1 MSQAEL
7 PPDYWSTASDY
18 RFRNG
23 RAEVVKG
30 FVEAA
35 VPDSELGQRN
45 NLAYHLVYT
54 VANEDLVDNGGVS
67 DDIFITVGYEAIY
80 GTSPTTGQWVQL
92 DEGDWLVDFGD
103 NNGIKSNLISSAVL
117 NGIPFLAAS
126 GESVGTPY
134 YWLRDSAT
142 GFQPY
147 TDGTDWPQGLMWT
160 VPLSQPNTTCSAS
173 VCVDLTSLTRIPYSG
188 HLLLSQVEYQKHS

>member
-126 GESVGTPY
+126 GESVGTPITGSET
-134 YWLRDSAT
+134 LRQDSSPTQTAPT
-142 GFQPY
+142 GR
-147 TDGTDWPQGLMWT
+147 QGLILT
-160 VPLSQPNTTCSAS
+160 EPSSPLSTTCSAS
-173 VCVDLTSLTRIPYSG
+173 VCVDLMSSMKTRSSG
-188 HLLLSQVEYQKHS
+188 HQPLSPVEYQKHS